1 LNVFGEGRDMKKI
14 GLVTS
19 GGDAPGMNAA
29 IRAVTRVAISKGLEV
44 CGFERGWEGLL
55 TNRFR
60 ELTRRNVGGILHMGG
75 TILRTSRSPEFKKKA
90 GVRKAAETLAL
101 NSLDGLVVVGGDG
114 SMHGALDLS
123 EETDALIVG
132 VPASIDNDLFGT
144 EETIGFDSAVNTAIT
159 EIDKIRDTAS
169 SHDRIFIVEVM
180 GRLRGFL
187 ALTIGLT
194 VGAEV
199 ILVPEVEYSLE
210 QIVRTLEENAAKGK
224 KSGIIVAAEGI
235 GDTHKL
241 MREIEKEAGVEV
253 RLSVTGYAQRG
264 GNPTAR
270 SRLLANLFGDK
281 AVELLTDEQGSRMVA
296 LQEGRIKS
304 VKLEQVCSNKKS
316 LDLSLMDLA
325 NTLAT

>member
-1 LNVFGEGRDMKKI
+1 MKRI

-29 IRAVTRVAISKGLEV
+29 IRAVTRVAHSKGMEV
-44 CGFERGWEGLL
+44 LGFERGWDGLI

-60 ELTRRNVGGILHMGG
+60 MLTPRNVGGILHVGG
-75 TILRTSRSPEFKKKA
+75 TILRTSRSPEFRKPE
-90 GVRKAAETLAL
+90 GLQKAADVLAL
-101 NSLDGLVVVGGDG
+101 NNVDGFVVVGGDG
-114 SMHGALDLS
+114 SMRGALELS
-123 EETDALIVG
+123 KMSNALIVG
-132 VPASIDNDLFGT
+132 IPATIDNDVYGT
-144 EETIGFDSAVNTAIT
+144 EETIGFDSAVNTAIV
-159 EIDKIRDTAS
+159 EIDKIRDTAN
-169 SHDRIFIVEVM
+169 SHERIFIVEVM
-180 GRLRGFL
+180 GRKRGFL

-199 ILVPEVEYSLE
+199 ILVPEVEFSLE
-210 QIVRTLEENAAKGK
+210 SIIRTLETNSAKGK

-281 AVELLTDEQGSRMVA
+281 AIQLLQNQQGKMMTCLENGKA
-296 LQEGRIKS
+296 AS
-304 VKLEQVCSNKKS
+304 VNLKRVCSGEKQ
-316 LDLSLMDLA
+316 LDLSLMKLA
-325 NTLAT
+325 QTLAT